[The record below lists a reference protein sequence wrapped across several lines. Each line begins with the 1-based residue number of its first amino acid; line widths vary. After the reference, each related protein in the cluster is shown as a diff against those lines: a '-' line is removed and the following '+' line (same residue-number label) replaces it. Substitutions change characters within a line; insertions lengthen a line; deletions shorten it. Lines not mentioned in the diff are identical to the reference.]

1 MYDLMC
7 LGITLYEQV
16 SRQMHTSTVTSKGQ
30 ITIPADLR
38 KSLGLRPGQQVRFS
52 RAENTLVITP
62 VEDDVT
68 ATFGLLKAERGV
80 SLEEMDEAVAEM
92 AKDLNDRA

>member
-1 MYDLMC
+1 M
-7 LGITLYEQV
+7 
-16 SRQMHTSTVTSKGQ
+16 RTSTVTSKGQ

-38 KSLGLRPGQQVRFS
+38 KSLGLRPGQQVTFS
-52 RAENTLVITP
+52 RTENALIITP

-68 ATFGLLKAERGV
+68 ATFGLLKAKRGV
-80 SLEEMDEAVAEM
+80 SLEKMDEAIAEM

>member
-7 LGITLYEQV
+7 ISITIYEKV

-38 KSLGLRPGQQVRFS
+38 KSLGLRPGQQVTFS
-52 RAENTLVITP
+52 RTENALLITP
-62 VEDDVT
+62 MEDDVT
-68 ATFGLLKAERGV
+68 ATFGLLKAEHGV
-80 SLEEMDEAVAEM
+80 SLQEMDEAVAEM